1 METRNTGHE
10 VGDMGV
16 ADFPTDQAQA
26 MAQSGRGIIIDS
38 RESDFGQT
46 QLRVCWTQSGDIVWM
61 SCIKNLRVVS
71 KGAQQ

>member
-1 METRNTGHE
+1 MQHTGHE
-10 VGDMGV
+10 IGDMVV

-38 RESDFGQT
+38 RENDFGKP